1 VCFDIVLQ
9 LCGGKVPTCRQLRVL
24 SCFVSFRNPV
34 GATQLAS
41 MPCTGTDLPLL
52 LESAQE
58 YSMAAQDT
66 TQYLTVPDYATNA
79 NLAAQQNMR
88 IETLTRIQ
96 RTLVTERPRTMEDC
110 VAWAR

>member
-1 VCFDIVLQ
+1 MPQARSCPFTSLWPSFYYSRSLLRILCVYIYLTSSPVL
-9 LCGGKVPTCRQLRVL
+9 
-24 SCFVSFRNPV
+24 
-34 GATQLAS
+34 
-41 MPCTGTDLPLL
+41 
-52 LESAQE
+52 QE

-66 TQYLTVPDYATNA
+66 MQYLTVPDYATNA

>member
-1 VCFDIVLQ
+1 MIITRAVAYFVCTSITMRFL
-9 LCGGKVPTCRQLRVL
+9 
-24 SCFVSFRNPV
+24 
-34 GATQLAS
+34 
-41 MPCTGTDLPLL
+41 LP
-52 LESAQE
+52 E

-66 TQYLTVPDYATNA
+66 MQYLTVPDYATNA

-110 VAWAR
+110 VAWACVLCASNEC